1 MKPSYKANNEKY
13 FKIYRNKNIDKIR
26 KRDKDR
32 KQFPREYR
40 KCRDTEKYEEQ
51 KRKDRELKSLANE
64 RREKETT
71 AATSRDHNQESTSA
85 PSSAFKR
92 KQKRFPSLKNADKAL
107 RNSPHKQN
115 EIVKSFAKKYDICIQ
130 LQEPT
135 LKGSKPTSLTEE
147 GEQCI
152 VSIYH
157 VLCGILQEKYESF
170 HKVLAVSY
178 FPLKSFFSFF
188 IFFLFHVKEM
198 IGSFFYHF
206 ECYTGKGFFPFFFP
220 FFFLQKK

>member
-1 MKPSYKANNEKY
+1 MKPSYKVNNAKY
-13 FKIYRNKNIDKIR
+13 FKTYRNKNIDKIR
-26 KRDKDR
+26 KRDQDR
-32 KQFPREYR
+32 KQFSREYL

-51 KRKDRELKSLANE
+51 KRKDRELKRLANE
-64 RREKETT
+64 RKEKETS
-71 AATSRDHNQESTSA
+71 ATSRDHNQESTST

-92 KQKRFPSLKNADKAL
+92 KQTKFLSLKNADKAL

-135 LKGSKPTSLTEE
+135 LKGSKPTSITEE

-152 VSIYH
+152 VSIYQ
-157 VLCGILQEKYESF
+157 VLCGTLQKKYERF
-170 HKVLAVSY
+170 HKALAVSY
-178 FPLKSFFSFF
+178 FPQKKFFSFF
-188 IFFLFHVKEM
+188 IFFLFHAKEI
-198 IGSFFYHF
+198 IGSFLYHV
-206 ECYTGKGFFPFFFP
+206 ECYTGKGFFHFFFA